1 MTSTPTYID
10 LVRDLVEDPPSTAE
24 QVAERTGV
32 TLTPVSK
39 DRKLRDEGQ
48 GQTDGGLL
56 LEEVTLSYMP
66 DGTPHVLVFS
76 IPHGAAPMVE
86 DVIDAFPGL
95 KLTAVPRGRSLQ
107 EETELSRKEAW
118 GTLVF
123 GIAETDREK
132 LRSVIFRF
140 AEAQ

>member
-1 MTSTPTYID
+1 MTSTPSYID
-10 LVRDLVEDPPSTAE
+10 FVRDLVENPPDTPQE
-24 QVAERTGV
+24 VAERTGI
-32 TLTPVSK
+32 TLSPVSK

-48 GQTDGGLL
+48 GETGDGLML
-56 LEEVTLSYMP
+56 DEITLSYMP

-76 IPHGAAPMVE
+76 IPHDAAPMVA

-107 EETELSRKEAW
+107 EETELSRKEDW

-123 GIAETDREK
+123 GIAETDRER

-140 AEAQ
+140 SDTQ